1 MTISKLLSA
10 LKIYTLTVW
19 DFLPAFL
26 GAWVNHGQGTVKEY
40 NNHFVWTYDAPHL
53 GYWIAA
59 PLPGTRGIVKMKQ
72 KEFEKIQVI
81 KLELISLNL
90 DFIPNIATYRL
101 YDVGKSF

>member
-10 LKIYTLTVW
+10 LKIYTLTDW
-19 DFLPAFL
+19 DFLLTFL
-26 GAWVNHGQGTVKEY
+26 GAWVNHGQGMVKEH
-40 NNHFVWTYDAPHL
+40 NNHFVWTYDAPRL

-72 KEFEKIQVI
+72 KAFEKIQIV
-81 KLELISLNL
+81 KLELIPLDL
-90 DFIPNIATYRL
+90 DFILNFATYRL